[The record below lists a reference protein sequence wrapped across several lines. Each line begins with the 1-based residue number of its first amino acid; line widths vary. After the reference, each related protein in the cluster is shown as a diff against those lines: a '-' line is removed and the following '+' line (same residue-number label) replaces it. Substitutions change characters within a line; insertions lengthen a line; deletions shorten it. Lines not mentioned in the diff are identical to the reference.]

1 MINYEDFEEVVL
13 SKIDSNKKLT
23 EDELQELIFEYA
35 IDSEDIDQTRWTMI
49 TQTIVK
55 VGDRTFSVKWEA
67 GLTECQENQIYPQVP
82 VEVKQ
87 VEQVV
92 KVWKPIK

>member
-23 EDELQELIFEYA
+23 EDELQILIFEYA

-49 TQTIVK
+49 KLTIIKLGIEHLVLN
-55 VGDRTFSVKWEA
+55 G
-67 GLTECQENQIYPQVP
+67 
-82 VEVKQ
+82 KQ
-87 VEQVV
+87 V
-92 KVWKPIK
+92 

>member
-1 MINYEDFEEVVL
+1 MCDLNDFEKDIL

-35 IDSEDIDQTRWTMI
+35 IDYEDIDQTRWTMI
-49 TQTIVK
+49 KLTIIK
-55 VGDRTFSVKWEA
+55 LGDRTFSIEWEEA
-67 GLTECQENQIYPQVP
+67 LTEQQESQIYPQVP